1 MRRHFRWSSLPE
13 LPEACRQEAGGL
25 AHFTTVGLDSV
36 QMAGWDSATLLEA
49 VKEGRVGAKPKAWR
63 DMTLGDETVVLEYRG
78 SVGDPPQ

>member
-13 LPEACRQEAGGL
+13 LPEARRQEAGGL

-49 VKEGRVGAKPKAWR
+49 VVFAANSPDVSGVVVGAAEWWSSTDHCSR
-63 DMTLGDETVVLEYRG
+63 
-78 SVGDPPQ
+78 